1 MYEGGPK
8 YVRNLNHR
16 PLITWPSTIL
26 DNVSSSGSAA
36 GFAASSHRG
45 STVRGN
51 VSNAYEYFNT
61 MWTGDADLRL
71 YITTVQD
78 G

>member
-1 MYEGGPK
+1 MQPTNQVSCEK
-8 YVRNLNHR
+8 SVTSACFSVTCCQYVTLYIN
-16 PLITWPSTIL
+16 
-26 DNVSSSGSAA
+26 
-36 GFAASSHRG
+36 
-45 STVRGN
+45 VRGF
-51 VSNAYEYFNT
+51 VEFYYTCPTNAQYINT